1 MNFKVEDNVFYY
13 ILWAEFSMLYIY
25 IYIYIYIDVL
35 GLMLIEIKLI

>member
-1 MNFKVEDNVFYY
+1 MKFKVEDNVFYY

-25 IYIYIYIDVL
+25 IYIDVL

>member
-1 MNFKVEDNVFYY
+1 MKFKVEDNVFYY

-25 IYIYIYIDVL
+25 IDVL

>member
-1 MNFKVEDNVFYY
+1 MKFKVEDNVFYY

-25 IYIYIYIDVL
+25 IYIYIDVL